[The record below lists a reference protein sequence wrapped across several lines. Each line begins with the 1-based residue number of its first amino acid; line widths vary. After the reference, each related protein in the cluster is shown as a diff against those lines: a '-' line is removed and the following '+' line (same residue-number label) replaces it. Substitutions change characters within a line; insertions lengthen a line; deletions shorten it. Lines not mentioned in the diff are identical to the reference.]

1 MAVTAHPA
9 RLKAGSPDYIIM
21 LAVGVLVV
29 LGVLAVYSS
38 SFALGLLE
46 FGDANYFVL
55 RQVIFGIAGAALM
68 WVLMKSDYRQLRFL
82 SPLLMLAAI
91 LGLLA
96 VLTPLGLASNG
107 AQRWIAVGGP
117 IPPIQPSEFAKLA
130 IIIYVSAW
138 LAGRGDNVKT
148 FWLGF
153 FPCVVL
159 VGFVAGLVMLE
170 PDLGTTIVLVLT
182 TMTLVFVAGASLTH
196 VAAFA
201 CIGSIVAS
209 MLIFTGEYRA
219 DRIFAFISA
228 EDDPSGR
235 GFQTLQ
241 LLIALG
247 SGGVHGLGLGASR
260 QKFFYVPG
268 AHTDGIFA
276 IIGEELGFIGCAIV
290 IALFA
295 LLMARG
301 FRVIF
306 RARDDFGSLLA
317 VGIISWIGYQTL
329 INIGGITRTLPLTGI
344 PLPFLSYGGSALVAM
359 LAGIGILLSVSR
371 YGVDMKAV
379 TAPLPKPIDGS
390 DKIVRPQR
398 KTSHTHRRGDAR
410 TTGRERQDAT
420 AARAAASGAS
430 QTTRPVRKGAR

>member
-1 MAVTAHPA
+1 MAVTAHPS
-9 RLKAGSPDYIIM
+9 RLRVGSPDYLIV
-21 LAVGVLVV
+21 ATVGVLVV

-55 RQVIFGIAGAALM
+55 RQVFFAVLGGTAM
-68 WVLMKSDYRQLRFL
+68 FVLMKSDYRRLRL
-82 SPLLMLAAI
+82 ISPLLMLAAI
-91 LGLLA
+91 LGLFA
-96 VLTPLGLASNG
+96 VLMPGIGMERNG
-107 AQRWIAVGGP
+107 ATRWIGFGGP
-117 IPPIQPSEFAKLA
+117 VPPLQPSEFAKLA
-130 IIIYVSAW
+130 LIIYVSAW

-153 FPCVVL
+153 FPCVLL

-170 PDLGTTIVLVLT
+170 PDLGTATVLILT
-182 TMTLVFVAGASLTH
+182 TMTLVFVAGASITH
-196 VAAFA
+196 VFAFA
-201 CIGSIVAS
+201 GVGGVVAS
-209 MLIFTGEYRA
+209 MLILAGQYRT
-219 DRIFAFISA
+219 DRIFAFVSA

-276 IIGEELGFIGCAIV
+276 IIGEELGFIGAAAV
-290 IALFA
+290 ILLFA
-295 LLMARG
+295 FLMVRG
-301 FRVIF
+301 FRVIL

-317 VGIISWIGYQTL
+317 VGIVSWIGFQAL
-329 INIGGITRTLPLTGI
+329 INVGGITRALPLTGI

-359 LAGIGILLSVSR
+359 LAAVGILLSVSR
-371 YGVDMKAV
+371 YGVDVKSIGKKPAV
-379 TAPLPKPIDGS
+379 VDGS
-390 DKIVRPQR
+390 DKIVRPAR
-398 KTSHTHRRGDAR
+398 KTTGAARRG
-410 TTGRERQDAT
+410 E
-420 AARAAASGAS
+420 ARASARDGGAPGR
-430 QTTRPVRKGAR
+430 QAWPDRKGAR

>member
-1 MAVTAHPA
+1 MAVTAHPS
-9 RLKAGSPDYIIM
+9 RLKVGTPDYLI
-21 LAVGVLVV
+21 AFTVGVLVII
-29 LGVLAVYSS
+29 GILAVYSS

-55 RQVIFGIAGAALM
+55 RQVFFGILGAAAM
-68 WVLMKSDYRQLRFL
+68 FVLMKSDYRKLRVI

-91 LGLLA
+91 AGLSA
-96 VLTPLGLASNG
+96 VLVPGIGLERNG
-107 AQRWIAVGGP
+107 ATRWIALGGP
-117 IPPIQPSEFAKLA
+117 IPPLQPSEFAKLA
-130 IIIYVSAW
+130 MIIYVSAW
-138 LAGRGDNVKT
+138 LAGRGDNVKN

-153 FPCVVL
+153 FPCVFL

-170 PDLGTTIVLVLT
+170 PDLGTTMVLVLT
-182 TMTLVFVAGASLTH
+182 TLTLVFVAGASLTH
-196 VAAFA
+196 VLAFGGIA
-201 CIGSIVAS
+201 GVAGS
-209 MLIFTGEYRA
+209 MLVLTGGYRT

-247 SGGVHGLGLGASR
+247 SGGIRGLGLGASR

-276 IIGEELGFIGCAIV
+276 IIGEEVGLIGCAVV

-295 LLMARG
+295 FLMIRG
-301 FRVIF
+301 FRVIV

-317 VGIISWIGYQTL
+317 VGIVSWIGYQTL
-329 INIGGITRTLPLTGI
+329 INIGGVTRTIPLTGI
-344 PLPFLSYGGSALVAM
+344 PLPFLSYGGSALLAM

-371 YGVDMKAV
+371 YGIDAKSLAK
-379 TAPLPKPIDGS
+379 KPVPADGS
-390 DKIVRPQR
+390 DKIVRPTR
-398 KTSHTHRRGDAR
+398 KTSRQVRR
-410 TTGRERQDAT
+410 
-420 AARAAASGAS
+420 SGW
-430 QTTRPVRKGAR
+430 PERKGAR

>member
-1 MAVTAHPA
+1 MAVTAHPS
-9 RLKAGSPDYIIM
+9 RMRAGSPDYLI
-21 LAVGVLVV
+21 AATVGVLVV
-29 LGVLAVYSS
+29 LGVLVVYSS

-55 RQVIFGIAGAALM
+55 RQVFFAALGGIAM
-68 WVLMKSDYRQLRFL
+68 YVLMRSDYRQLRII

-91 LGLLA
+91 LGLFA
-96 VLTPLGLASNG
+96 VLMPGIGLERNG
-107 AQRWIAVGGP
+107 ATRWISIGGP
-117 IPPIQPSEFAKLA
+117 IPPLQPSEFAKLA
-130 IIIYVSAW
+130 LIIYVSAW
-138 LAGRGDNVKT
+138 LAGRGDDVKT

-153 FPCVVL
+153 FPCVLL

-170 PDLGTTIVLVLT
+170 PDLGTSIVLVLT

-196 VAAFA
+196 VMAF
-201 CIGSIVAS
+201 GSVGGVVAS
-209 MLIFTGEYRA
+209 MLVLAGQYRT
-219 DRIFAFISA
+219 DRIFAFVRA

-276 IIGEELGFIGCAIV
+276 IIGEELGFIGAIAV
-290 IALFA
+290 ILLFA
-295 LLMARG
+295 FLMVRG
-301 FRVIF
+301 FRVILW
-306 RARDDFGSLLA
+306 ARDDFGSLLA
-317 VGIISWIGYQTL
+317 VGIVSWIGYQAL

-344 PLPFLSYGGSALVAM
+344 PLPFLSYGGSALMAM

-371 YGVDMKAV
+371 YGVDPKSI
-379 TAPLPKPIDGS
+379 TKKQAPADGS
-390 DKIVRPQR
+390 DKIVKPVR
-398 KTSHTHRRGDAR
+398 KTSGPLRRGE
-410 TTGRERQDAT
+410 GRPRG
-420 AARAAASGAS
+420 RAAAAARESW
-430 QTTRPVRKGAR
+430 PERKGAR

>member
-9 RLKAGSPDYIIM
+9 RLRTSSPDYVI
-21 LAVGVLVV
+21 LAAVGVLVV

-55 RQVIFGIAGAALM
+55 RQVMFAVLGATLL
-68 WVLMKSDYRQLRFL
+68 WLLMKSDYRMLRVI

-91 LGLLA
+91 VALCA
-96 VLTPLGLASNG
+96 VLVPGIGLERNG
-107 AQRWIAVGGP
+107 ATRWVAVPGP
-117 IPPIQPSEFAKLA
+117 IPPLQPSEFAKLA
-130 IIIYVSAW
+130 LIVYVSAW
-138 LAGRGDNVKT
+138 LAGRGEEVKT

-153 FPCVVL
+153 FPCVLL

-182 TMTLVFVAGASLTH
+182 TMTLVFVAGASLRH

-201 CIGSIVAS
+201 GIGAVVAT
-209 MLIFTGEYRA
+209 MLIMTGEYRA
-219 DRIFAFISA
+219 DRIFAFIQA

-276 IIGEELGFIGCAIV
+276 IIGEELGFIGCAAV

-295 LLMARG
+295 LLLVRG
-301 FRVIF
+301 FRVVF

-317 VGIISWIGYQTL
+317 VGIVSWIGYQAL
-329 INIGGITRTLPLTGI
+329 INVGGITRTLPLTGI
-344 PLPFLSYGGSALVAM
+344 PLPFVSYGGSALMAM
-359 LAGIGILLSVSR
+359 LAGVGILLSISR
-371 YGVDMKAV
+371 YGVDPRSV
-379 TAPLPKPIDGS
+379 APRARSADGA
-390 DKIVRPQR
+390 DDAMRAPAKRR
-398 KTSHTHRRGDAR
+398 TGRSHGGEAAARRG
-410 TTGRERQDAT
+410 
-420 AARAAASGAS
+420 RAQNAD
-430 QTTRPVRKGAR
+430 VRKGAR